1 MSDINIRREL
11 KANGKPIRLDSAL
24 ESTALEFITTA
35 TTGTFVSGTAT
46 LGITVRLNGTSY
58 KIPVYS

>member
-11 KANGKPIRLDSAL
+11 KAKGKPIRLDSAL

-58 KIPVYS
+58 TIPVYS

>member
-1 MSDINIRREL
+1 MSDIYIRREL
-11 KANGKPIRLDSAL
+11 RAKGKPVRIDSAL

>member
-1 MSDINIRREL
+1 MSSQNIRREL
-11 KANGKPIRLDSAL
+11 KAKGKPVRINSGT
-24 ESTALEFITTA
+24 ETTAMEFTTTA
-35 TTGTFVSGTAT
+35 TTGTFVSGTST

>member
-11 KANGKPIRLDSAL
+11 RAKGKPVRIDSAL

>member
-11 KANGKPIRLDSAL
+11 KAKGKPIRIDSAL
-24 ESTALEFITTA
+24 EATTLEFLTTA

-46 LGITVRLNGTSY
+46 LGITVKLNGTSY

>member
-11 KANGKPIRLDSAL
+11 KAIGKPIRLDSAK
-24 ESTALEFITTA
+24 ETVAVECITSA
-35 TTGTFVSGTAT
+35 TTGTFVSGTST
-46 LGITVRLNGTSY
+46 LGITVRLNGTNY

>member
-11 KANGKPIRLDSAL
+11 RAKGKPIRIDAAL
-24 ESTALEFITTA
+24 EATALEFLTTA

>member
-11 KANGKPIRLDSAL
+11 KAKGKPIRLESAL

>member
-11 KANGKPIRLDSAL
+11 KAKGKPIRLDSAG
-24 ESTALEFITTA
+24 ETVAVEFITTA
-35 TTGTFVSGTAT
+35 TTGTFVSGTST
-46 LGITVRLNGTSY
+46 LGITVRLNGTNY

>member
-11 KANGKPIRLDSAL
+11 KAKGKPIRLDSAL

-35 TTGTFVSGTAT
+35 TTGTFVSGTAS

>member
-11 KANGKPIRLDSAL
+11 RAKGKPIRLDSAL

>member
-11 KANGKPIRLDSAL
+11 RAKGKPIRIDSAL
-24 ESTALEFITTA
+24 ETTALEFITNA
-35 TTGTFVSGTAT
+35 TTGTFVSGTST
-46 LGITVRLNGTSY
+46 LGITVRLNGTNY

>member
-1 MSDINIRREL
+1 MSDINLRREL
-11 KANGKPIRLDSAL
+11 KAKGKPIRFDSAR
-24 ESTALEFITTA
+24 ETAAVEFITTA

-46 LGITVRLNGTSY
+46 LGITVKLNGTSY

>member
-11 KANGKPIRLDSAL
+11 KAKGKPIRLDSAT
-24 ESTALEFITTA
+24 EAVAVEFITTA
-35 TTGTFVSGTAT
+35 TTGTFVSGTST
-46 LGITVRLNGTSY
+46 LGITVRLNGTNY

>member
-11 KANGKPIRLDSAL
+11 KAKGKPIRIDSAK
-24 ESTALEFITTA
+24 ETVAVEFITTA
-35 TTGTFVSGTAT
+35 TTGTFVSGTST
-46 LGITVRLNGTSY
+46 LGITVRLNGTNY

>member
-11 KANGKPIRLDSAL
+11 KAKGKPIRLDSAL

-46 LGITVRLNGTSY
+46 LGITVRLNGTNY

>member
-1 MSDINIRREL
+1 MSEINIRREL
-11 KANGKPIRLDSAL
+11 RAKGKPIRIDAAL
-24 ESTALEFITTA
+24 ETSTLDFTTTA

-46 LGITVRLNGTSY
+46 LGITVNLNGTSY

>member
-1 MSDINIRREL
+1 MSDIYIRREL
-11 KANGKPIRLDSAL
+11 RAKGKPVRIDAGTEATS
-24 ESTALEFITTA
+24 LEFITTA